1 MEVVKFVERYG
12 DVVLTAKIGRESD
25 SGSVPN
31 PLVLTFYF
39 NLRDDKISQL
49 IILQNK

>member
-1 MEVVKFVERYG
+1 MNQS
-12 DVVLTAKIGRESD
+12 LAKPIADYVDASNTFD
-25 SGSVPN
+25 TVPN

-39 NLRDDKISQL
+39 NVRDARISQL